1 MYIERHLESG
11 VAILRPEDRLD
22 IIGYLDLE
30 ETLGDLLL
38 DGHSRIILD
47 LSLVTY
53 VNSTSLAVMA
63 RFAREADLDGGH
75 LVLASP
81 SKTFQRILDLAITDK
96 SFLPCYPSVKDALT
110 FFTSPHS
117 SEMTQNST
125 P

>member
-38 DGHSRIILD
+38 DGQSRIIID

-53 VNSTSLAVMA
+53 ANSTSLAVMA
-63 RFAREADLDGGH
+63 RFAREADLAGGH

-81 SKTFQRILDLAITDK
+81 SKTFQRILDLAIADK
-96 SFLPCYPSVKDALT
+96 SFLPSWPTVEEALAFFKSSGQSGAAGASVV
-110 FFTSPHS
+110 
-117 SEMTQNST
+117 
-125 P
+125 

>member
-1 MYIERHLESG
+1 MYIDRRLESG
-11 VAILRPEDRLD
+11 VIILRPEDRLD

-30 ETLGDLLL
+30 ETLGDLML
-38 DGHSRIILD
+38 DGHSKIIID

-63 RFAREADLDGGH
+63 RFAREADLAGGR

-81 SKTFQRILDLAITDK
+81 SKTFQRILDVAITDK
-96 SFLPCYPSVKDALT
+96 SFLPAYPTVEAALA
-110 FFTSPHS
+110 FLKSINS
-117 SEMTQNST
+117 GEMTQTST